1 MREDTTQVVIG
12 VFNDAYGATS
22 ALEMLKGGQQEGR
35 FRIEDAAVLQR
46 LEDGTLKIGEVVG
59 DMHGGKGALFGG
71 VSGAVI
77 GVLAGPVGLAAGVGA
92 LAGGLAAKL
101 RDSGFKDEKLRKLGE
116 SLTPGTSAL
125 IVLADFRHFAEIEK
139 YLANAGGDL
148 LTERIRSDI
157 ADHLQ
162 SGRDIAYSALT
173 YVGAIDT
180 SGSDQDEPA
189 SQTA

>member
-1 MREDTTQVVIG
+1 MREDMTQVVIG
-12 VFNDAYGATS
+12 VFNDDYGATS
-22 ALEMLKGGQQEGR
+22 ALEMLKGAQKEGR

-46 LEDGTLKIGEVVG
+46 LQDGTLKISEVVG

-125 IVLADFRHFAEIEK
+125 IVLADFHHFAEIEK

-180 SGSDQDEPA
+180 SSSDQDESVP
-189 SQTA
+189 QTA